1 MKRFT
6 NNIFILLSSAMLLL
20 FGCTGEDSS
29 QMHEALMQTKA
40 QNENFEPFTT
50 DSTMLRVVDYYDS
63 HGTANEQMLAHYLL
77 GCVYR
82 DLGDAPRALECYHD
96 AVNKADTTEADCDFQ
111 HIKRGLWADVAYLP

>member
-1 MKRFT
+1 MKTLT
-6 NNIFILLSSAMLLL
+6 NNILIFFSSLFIILISA
-20 FGCTGEDSS
+20 CTGEDSR
-29 QMHEALMQTKA
+29 QMHEALMQAKA

-82 DLGDAPRALECYHD
+82 DLGDAPRALEHWG
-96 AVNKADTTEADCDFQ
+96 KSKMM
-111 HIKRGLWADVAYLP
+111 I

>member
-20 FGCTGEDSS
+20 FGCTGEDRR
-29 QMHEALMQTKA
+29 QMHEALMQAKA
-40 QNENFEPFTT
+40 QNENFEPFTS

-96 AVNKADTTEADCDFQ
+96 AVSKADTT
-111 HIKRGLWADVAYLP
+111 

>member
-29 QMHEALMQTKA
+29 QMHEALMQAKA
-40 QNENFEPFTT
+40 QNENFEPFTS

-96 AVNKADTTEADCDFQ
+96 AVSKADTT
-111 HIKRGLWADVAYLP
+111 